1 VNGDER
7 FALVFA
13 RCVGFLFRAPGFSH
27 PSVPPPL
34 RAGLAYAFSLALAPG
49 VSRSHALP
57 AGGFVLAL
65 VSEVML
71 GAAIGAAAS
80 ILYDGAYAGGRV
92 IDDYIGIRVNMPTAG
107 TVAPSGF
114 GRLWSQAFTSGF
126 FVLGAYRWTI
136 SAFAHTFETLPPG
149 ALLSLNG
156 LQAFACTLP
165 ATLLRA
171 AMLVAAPALAI
182 AFVVQFALASLARV
196 ASRLSVFSLSFAL
209 VFTCVLLVTLTGF
222 SSLLRLS
229 AIPWMDLSFLSVR

>member
-1 VNGDER
+1 VSCDER

-13 RCVGFLFRAPGFSH
+13 RCAGFVFRAPGFSH

-49 VSRSHALP
+49 TARSRALP
-57 AGGFVLAL
+57 AGSLVVAL

-71 GAAIGAAAS
+71 GAAIGTAAS

-92 IDDYIGIRVNMPTAG
+92 VDDYIGIRVNMPTAG

-114 GRLWSQAFTSGF
+114 GRLWSQAFTTGF

-136 SAFAHTFETLPPG
+136 TAFAHAFETLPPG

-156 LQAFACTLP
+156 LQGFVYTLP

-171 AMLVAAPALAI
+171 ALLVAAPALAI
-182 AFVVQFALASLARV
+182 ALLVQFALASVARV

-209 VFTCVLLVTLTGF
+209 VFTCVLLVTLAVF
-222 SSLLRLS
+222 SSLLPLS